1 MAEISY
7 NISMFTFVIFDLD
20 GTLVDTI
27 DDIHESLNCTLK
39 HFGFPLLKLQMTKS
53 YVGDGMRKLVERAV
67 GADNFSSEIETHFR
81 KIYSENIINKTKLFD
96 GIPELLQEL
105 QNIQIDSVV
114 ISNKSIA
121 LTEKIIKYFHMEK
134 TINEWY
140 GGDSFKTKKPSPEP
154 VLKALENHKVENKHA
169 IMIGDNHTDILAGSA
184 AGIKTCFCSYGYGS
198 IGSSTPDFYADKP
211 TELIRII
218 SN

>member
-1 MAEISY
+1 
-7 NISMFTFVIFDLD
+7 MFTFVIFDLD

-27 DDIHESLNCTLK
+27 DDIHESLNSTLK
-39 HFGFPLLKLQMTKS
+39 HFGFPLLKLEMTKS

-67 GADNFSSEIETHFR
+67 GAANFSKDIESHFR
-81 KIYSENIINKTKLFD
+81 KIYSKNITNKTKPFD
-96 GIPELLQEL
+96 GIPELLKEL
-105 QNIQIDSVV
+105 QKKQIDSVV
-114 ISNKSIA
+114 ISNKFLA
-121 LTEKIIKYFHMEK
+121 LTEKIIKYFHMDE

-154 VLKALENHKVENKHA
+154 VLNALQKYNIRKEQA
-169 IMIGDNHTDILAGSA
+169 LMIGDNHTDILAGSA

-198 IGSSTPDFYADKP
+198 VGSSNPNYYADKP
-211 TELIRII
+211 EELLKII

>member
-1 MAEISY
+1 
-7 NISMFTFVIFDLD
+7 MFTFVIFDLD

-27 DDIHESLNCTLK
+27 ADIHESLNSTLK
-39 HFGFPLLKLQMTKS
+39 HFGFPLLKPEMTKS

-67 GADNFSSEIETHFR
+67 GAANFSSEIEAYFR

-96 GIPELLQEL
+96 GIPELLKEL
-105 QNIQIDSVV
+105 QNKQINSVV
-114 ISNKSIA
+114 ISNKSLA
-121 LTEKIIKYFHMEK
+121 LTEKIIKYFHMDE

-154 VLKALENHKVENKHA
+154 VLKAMEKYNIKKEQAL
-169 IMIGDNHTDILAGSA
+169 MIGDNHTDMLAGSS

-198 IGSSTPDFYADKP
+198 IASSKPDYYVNKP
-211 TELIRII
+211 KELIRII